1 MTTLVLSLLVAVLL
15 VLAVAILVGRRDRSR
30 SVSSEDPTALRAARA
45 EQART
50 DVQRHLGQ
58 SEAYRSRTPNST

>member
-1 MTTLVLSLLVAVLL
+1 MTTLVFSLLVAVLL

-30 SVSSEDPTALRAARA
+30 SMSSEDPTALRAARA

-58 SEAYRSRTPNST
+58 SEVYRSRTPNST